1 MKLLLWVS
9 IGAIGLYFAAL
20 LFVYFAQRSFMYFP
34 PRGSVPDGFLSEH
47 NVQIIPIEV
56 EGVGRLKSIYMP
68 PPGDSAPVIL
78 LIHGNGSAAHQYT
91 AHFEAFRRWGVGCL
105 AVEYPGYAGNPG
117 KPNERD
123 ILRTALANYDA
134 LIEKGINPERIF
146 LYGDSLGAAS
156 AVYVAHERETSG
168 LILSAPFLSMQAMAR
183 KQMPWL
189 PTSLL
194 LKDKY
199 RSDLKITAVDEPLLV
214 LHGDAD
220 TVIPYSQGKAL
231 FDLHPGDKKF
241 ALIKN
246 GQHNLWNAEAP
257 EHVRAFIKTYAR
269 PQ

>member
-1 MKLLLWVS
+1 MQLLKWIL
-9 IGAIGLYFAAL
+9 IGAAGVYFAAL
-20 LFVYFAQRSFMYFP
+20 LFVFFAQRSFMYFP
-34 PRGSVPDGFLSEH
+34 PSGSVPDGFLSEQ

-56 EGVGRLKSIYMP
+56 EGVATLKSIYMP
-68 PPGDSAPVIL
+68 PNESAPVIL
-78 LIHGNGSAAHQYT
+78 LMHGNGSAAYQYT
-91 AHFEAFRRWGVGCL
+91 AHFEAFRRWGLGYL

-134 LIEKGINPERIF
+134 LIQTGIKPERIF
-146 LYGDSLGAAS
+146 LYGDSLGAA
-156 AVYVAHERETSG
+156 AAIYVASERQAAG

-183 KQMPWL
+183 RQMPWF

-220 TVIPYSQGKAL
+220 TVIPYTQSKAL
-231 FDLHPGDKKF
+231 FELHQGDKNYV
-241 ALIKN
+241 LIKG
-246 GQHNLWNAEAP
+246 GQHNLWNTEIP
-257 EHVRAFIKTYAR
+257 EHIRAFVETYTR
-269 PQ
+269 P

>member
-1 MKLLLWVS
+1 MKLLLWVGIS
-9 IGAIGLYFAAL
+9 AACVYLVAL

-34 PRGSVPDGFLSEH
+34 PSGGIPDGFLSEY
-47 NVQIIPIEV
+47 NVQILPIEV

-68 PPGDSAPVIL
+68 PPNESAPVIL
-78 LIHGNGSAAHQYT
+78 LMHGNGSAAYQYT
-91 AHFEAFRRWGVGCL
+91 AHFAAFQKWGVGYL

-134 LIEKGINPERIF
+134 LIEKGIKPERIF
-146 LYGDSLGAAS
+146 LYGDSLGAA
-156 AVYVAHERETSG
+156 AAIYVASEREAAG
-168 LILSAPFLSMQAMAR
+168 LILSTPFLSMQAMAH
-183 KQMPWL
+183 KQMPWF

-199 RSDLKITAVDEPLLV
+199 RSDVMIASVSTPLLI

-220 TVIPYSQGKAL
+220 AVIPHAQSKAL
-231 FDLHPGDKKF
+231 FDLHQGDKKF
-241 ALIKN
+241 VLIKN
-246 GQHNLWNAEAP
+246 GQHNLWNTEMP

-269 PQ
+269 AE